1 MLLTFS
7 VYFALS
13 LGDANRP
20 YVAEALRLVG

>member
-7 VYFALS
+7 VYSARS

-20 YVAEALRLVG
+20 YVVDALRLVG